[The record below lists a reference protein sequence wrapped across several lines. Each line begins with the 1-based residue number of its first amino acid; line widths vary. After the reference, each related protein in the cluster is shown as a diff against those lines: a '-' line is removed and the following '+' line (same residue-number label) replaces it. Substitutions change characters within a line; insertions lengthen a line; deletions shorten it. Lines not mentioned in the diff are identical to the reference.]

1 MSVSKK
7 TKTAAQ
13 REKKRESQRKWRL
26 KNLEKVR
33 KSARERARKRWRAL
47 SPAKK
52 EKILRKNRITRR
64 KKYHADPKW
73 RKQLYKKSREY
84 VEKNRDKVSEYYKNY
99 HQKVTKPNLASK
111 PRLAEK
117 IRKRK
122 QQYAFDHYQDKKK
135 RRWKKKAQALAIC
148 CTTKKVKCVK
158 CGEKGIEKLTL
169 DHIRGRESMGHDGT
183 MMGEKLYTWVIK
195 TAKKTGKRPKGL
207 QPMCLACNFKK
218 QILKSRKNP
227 KYRDE
232 IRDRL
237 KAIMKRNQN
246 EQNQA
251 RTAMYEKVMN
261 KIKNDPAYLKKI
273 MSGSKK
279 VKKRRR

>member
-7 TKTAAQ
+7 KKTPLQ
-13 REKKRESQRKWRL
+13 REKKLESQRKWRL

-33 KSARERARKRWRAL
+33 KSAREIARKRWRAL

-52 EKILRKNRITRR
+52 EKILRKNRIRRR

-73 RKQLYKKSREY
+73 RKQLSKKSREY
-84 VEKNRDKVSEYYKNY
+84 VEKNREKVSDNSKNY
-99 HQKVTKPNLASK
+99 YQKVTKPNLASK
-111 PRLAEK
+111 PRLA

-122 QQYAFDHYQDKKK
+122 LQYGLDHYQDKRR

-158 CGEKGIEKLTL
+158 CGETGIEKLSL
-169 DHIRGRESMGHDGT
+169 DHIRGRESMGHDRT

-207 QPMCLACNFKK
+207 QPMCLSCNFKK
-218 QILKSRKNP
+218 QMLKSRKNP

-232 IRDRL
+232 IRERL

-246 EQNQA
+246 KQNQT

-261 KIKNDPAYLKKI
+261 KIKNDPNYLKKI
-273 MSGSKK
+273 MSGSNK